1 MATPDES
8 GTSRT
13 DVGSPP
19 TTPGVP
25 QQRPPSEAMTPAGA
39 APGQR
44 TPAGSAG
51 YAPDDRTEQGPPAA
65 GRHAAVSSA
74 SDVPSGRDRVRWG
87 PVWAGVIVALAVFVV
102 LQLFFFAVGVLGPGY
117 GGNTTGGIVSGVL
130 ALVSFFIGGLLAGA
144 STVWRGAGDGL
155 LHGVL
160 VWSLSMLGI
169 LVLAL
174 VGGSSLLGPLATLL
188 GAQQQGIVI
197 DPVLVLRSARQ
208 AAGWAALGLGLSV
221 AAAAIGG
228 MLGSKLWPRRTKP
241 VEGELSQRG

>member
-1 MATPDES
+1 MATPDEI

-19 TTPGVP
+19 TTPGIP
-25 QQRPPSEAMTPAGA
+25 QQRPPSEAHDARRSGAGA
-39 APGQR
+39 ENPRGWRRLRPGG
-44 TPAGSAG
+44 A
-51 YAPDDRTEQGPPAA
+51 EQGPPA
-65 GRHAAVSSA
+65 GRHAAVGSA
-74 SDVPSGRDRVRWG
+74 SEVPLGRDRVRWG

-130 ALVSFFIGGLLAGA
+130 ALISFFIGGLLASA
-144 STVWRGAGDGL
+144 STAWRGTGDGL

-160 VWSLSMLGI
+160 VWALSMLGI

-174 VGGSSLLGPLATLL
+174 IGGSSVLGPLATLL

-228 MLGSKLWPRRTKP
+228 VVGSKLWPRRTKT

>member
-1 MATPDES
+1 MATPDEI

-19 TTPGVP
+19 PTPGIP
-25 QQRPPSEAMTPAGA
+25 QQRPPSEAYTPGGA
-39 APGQR
+39 QAPEQR
-44 TPAGSAG
+44 TPAGGAG
-51 YAPDDRTEQGPPAA
+51 YRPSGAEQGPPLSGEAP
-65 GRHAAVSSA
+65 VSGA
-74 SDVPSGRDRVRWG
+74 SEVPFWRDRVRWG

-160 VWSLSMLGI
+160 VWALSMLGI

-174 VGGSSLLGPLATLL
+174 IGGSSVLGPLATLL

-197 DPVLVLRSARQ
+197 DPVLVLRGARQ

-228 MLGSKLWPRRTKP
+228 MVGSKLWPRRKAP
-241 VEGELSQRG
+241 VAGELSQPG

>member
-1 MATPDES
+1 MATPDET

-19 TTPGVP
+19 ATPGIP
-25 QQRPPSEAMTPAGA
+25 QQRPPSEAMTPGGA
-39 APGQR
+39 AQGQR
-44 TPAGSAG
+44 TPAGGAG
-51 YAPDDRTEQGPPAA
+51 YAPDAGAEQGPPA

-74 SDVPSGRDRVRWG
+74 TDVPLGRDRVRWG

-130 ALVSFFIGGLLAGA
+130 ALVSFFIGGLLASA
-144 STVWRGAGDGL
+144 STAWRGTGDGL

-160 VWSLSMLGI
+160 VWALSMLGI

-174 VGGSSLLGPLATLL
+174 IGGSSVLGPLATLL

-197 DPVLVLRSARQ
+197 DPVLVLRSARN

-228 MLGSKLWPRRTKP
+228 VVGSKMWPRRTKP
-241 VEGELSQRG
+241 VEGELSQRV

>member
-1 MATPDES
+1 
-8 GTSRT
+8 
-13 DVGSPP
+13 
-19 TTPGVP
+19 
-25 QQRPPSEAMTPAGA
+25 
-39 APGQR
+39 
-44 TPAGSAG
+44 
-51 YAPDDRTEQGPPAA
+51 
-65 GRHAAVSSA
+65 
-74 SDVPSGRDRVRWG
+74 
-87 PVWAGVIVALAVFVV
+87 
-102 LQLFFFAVGVLGPGY
+102 
-117 GGNTTGGIVSGVL
+117 
-130 ALVSFFIGGLLAGA
+130 
-144 STVWRGAGDGL
+144 VWRGAGDGL

-174 VGGSSLLGPLATLL
+174 IGGSSVLGPLATLL

-228 MLGSKLWPRRTKP
+228 MVGSKLWPRRPKS

>member
-1 MATPDES
+1 MATPDEI

-25 QQRPPSEAMTPAGA
+25 QQRPPSEAMTPGGT
-39 APGQR
+39 APEQR
-44 TPAGSAG
+44 TPAGGAG
-51 YAPDDRTEQGPPAA
+51 YAPGGAEQGPPA
-65 GRHAAVSSA
+65 GRHAAVGSA
-74 SDVPSGRDRVRWG
+74 SEVPLWRDRVRWG

-130 ALVSFFIGGLLAGA
+130 ALVSFFIGGLLASA

-160 VWSLSMLGI
+160 VWALSMLGI

-174 VGGSSLLGPLATLL
+174 IGGSSVLGPLATLL
-188 GAQQQGIVI
+188 GAQRQGIVI

-228 MLGSKLWPRRTKP
+228 MVGSKLWPRRKES

>member
-1 MATPDES
+1 MATPDEI

-19 TTPGVP
+19 TTSGIP
-25 QQRPPSEAMTPAGA
+25 QQRPASEAYTPGGAPEQRTPAGA
-39 APGQR
+39 AGYGPGG
-44 TPAGSAG
+44 A
-51 YAPDDRTEQGPPAA
+51 EQGPAP
-65 GRHAAVSSA
+65 GGHAPVSGA
-74 SDVPSGRDRVRWG
+74 PEVPFWRDRVRWG
-87 PVWAGVIVALAVFVV
+87 PVWAGTLVALAVFVV

-144 STVWRGAGDGL
+144 STAWRGAGDGL

-160 VWSLSMLGI
+160 VWALSMLGI

-174 VGGSSLLGPLATLL
+174 IGGSSVLGPLATLL

-228 MLGSKLWPRRTKP
+228 MVGSKLWPRRKES

>member
-1 MATPDES
+1 MATPDEI

-25 QQRPPSEAMTPAGA
+25 QQRPPSEPVTPGGGA
-39 APGQR
+39 PEQR
-44 TPAGSAG
+44 TPAGGAG
-51 YAPDDRTEQGPPAA
+51 YAPGGVEQGPPLG
-65 GRHAAVSSA
+65 GRTPVSGA
-74 SDVPSGRDRVRWG
+74 SEVPFGRDRVRWG

-160 VWSLSMLGI
+160 VWALSMLGI

-174 VGGSSLLGPLATLL
+174 IGGSSVLGPLATLL
-188 GAQQQGIVI
+188 GAQQRGIVI

-228 MLGSKLWPRRTKP
+228 LVGSKLWPRKSA
-241 VEGELSQRG
+241 EGALSQRG

>member
-1 MATPDES
+1 MSTPDEI

-19 TTPGVP
+19 PTPGIP
-25 QQRPPSEAMTPAGA
+25 QQRPPSEAHTPGGT
-39 APGQR
+39 PEQR
-44 TPAGSAG
+44 TPAGGAG
-51 YAPDDRTEQGPPAA
+51 YGPGGAEQGPPLAGHTTVTDAA
-65 GRHAAVSSA
+65 QT
-74 SDVPSGRDRVRWG
+74 PFWRDRVRWG
-87 PVWAGVIVALAVFVV
+87 PVWAGTLVALAVFVV

-117 GGNTTGGIVSGVL
+117 GGNTTGTVVSGVL
-130 ALVSFFIGGLLAGA
+130 GLVAFFIGGLLAGA
-144 STVWRGAGDGL
+144 STAWRGAGDGL

-160 VWSLSMLGI
+160 VWALSMLGI

-174 VGGSSLLGPLATLL
+174 IGGSSMLGPLATLL

-197 DPVLVLRSARQ
+197 DPALVLRTARH

-228 MLGSKLWPRRTKP
+228 MVGSKLWPRRNQS
-241 VEGELSQRG
+241 VEGELGQRG